1 MSQDLSTTSY
11 ALLGLLV
18 FDGPSSKDGLTG
30 YELKR
35 RADNTLRFYWVA
47 PAMSQVYT
55 ELNRLARL
63 ELVTASLD
71 QAGRRATHRY
81 RISARGSAELERWLV
96 NSEPEFPVLKHPV
109 ALRLLMGGLVGP
121 ERVRELLD
129 TYLDQLAE
137 RNESLLAVRASLGDI
152 DALKYPAMVADW
164 GLSYYDSEAS
174 MVRQLR
180 NRLPTSGPGAG

>member
-35 RADNTLRFYWVA
+35 RADNTLRFYWVS

-55 ELNRLARL
+55 ELERLARL
-63 ELVTASLD
+63 QLVTATVE
-71 QAGRRATHRY
+71 QAGRRATQRY

-96 NSEPEFPVLKHPV
+96 GSAVEFPVLKHPF
-109 ALRLLMGGLVGP
+109 ALRLLMGGLIGP
-121 ERVRELLD
+121 DRVRELLD

-137 RNESLLAVRASLGDI
+137 RKQSLLAVRASLGDTES
-152 DALKYPAMVADW
+152 LRYPAMVADW
-164 GLSYYDSEAS
+164 GLNYYDSEATV
-174 MVRQLR
+174 VRQLID
-180 NRLPTSGPGAG
+180 RLPTSEPGSG